1 MNLTEISIKRPSLII
16 VLFSL
21 FTLLGISGYQNLSYE
36 LMPDFNQPVVV
47 INTLYP
53 GAEPNEVETSV
64 SRKIED
70 ALSNLEG
77 VDYLVTKSLPNASI
91 IIANLK
97 YGTDLD
103 KTMQDA
109 QRYIDNIRKDLPP
122 DIQNPVMSKVS
133 PNDLP
138 IMSVSATS
146 NFKSTEFYQK
156 LKDDYLPQIQQLKGV
171 AEITVLGGEE
181 REIQVKVNKDKL
193 KLYKISLYQVVE
205 AINHSGIDLP
215 SGKIQTAKESNSVRL
230 VGKFTNVNDISN
242 VQVAM
247 PVPGSPVYVKDV
259 ADVVDGIKEVT
270 SVSRYNGQN
279 GIGLLIKK
287 QGDANA
293 VDVSK
298 LIKEKFQTI
307 EKSNAEAAVK
317 FVVTDD
323 STDNTIAA
331 VNSVVHDLILAVI
344 LVSIV
349 MLLFLRSFRN
359 SLIVAV
365 AIPTSL
371 IMAFGMMWLL
381 GYTLNLMTLLA
392 MSLVIGVLVD
402 DATVVLENIQ
412 RHLDMGKE
420 KRKAAMDGRMEIGY
434 SAVSITLVDVVVF
447 LPILFLQVF
456 VADMLKQFSVVII
469 TTVLTSL
476 LVGFT
481 LTPWLAS
488 RIGKKE
494 DLKPSNFFNKFL
506 LWFEHQLDT
515 FIKWYG
521 KKLEWVL
528 GHKLVFTA
536 FLLVL
541 FAGTALM
548 MKQGIIGKEL
558 IATGDQGKFQLALE
572 FDKGTTIEQNNL
584 VSEKIENY
592 ILQQPEVASLFSNVG
607 GPSTGMG
614 SLGVGMANKT
624 EFTVQ
629 LKMKNEELKDKSEKL
644 KANSGKINDENAV
657 MTESTETFMRRL
669 KDSLQKDYSGINFS
683 MMALG
688 LIPRTAPIEITLSGN
703 SLNQVLATGQQMK
716 QAIEKI
722 PGADNV
728 RLSVEAGSPEL
739 KVVPDKD
746 RMQRLGLSTSYV
758 GMSLRTAFTG
768 NDDATMTDAG
778 TEYPVRIW
786 LDKFNRQNYDD
797 VKQLYVV
804 NPMGAPVE
812 VSQFATIEKDNSPS
826 LLERKDRQPAVT
838 LTADALGR
846 PSGTVADDVVSYV
859 KENPLPAGIQMAWGS
874 DIKRQND
881 SFGALG
887 SVLLISFILI
897 YLIMVA
903 LYDSYIY
910 PFVALFGIPV
920 AAIGAFLALN
930 LSLSHISLF
939 ALLGMIMLMGLVTK
953 NAILIVDFTNQ
964 LKAEGKPFREA
975 IIHAS
980 MGRMRPIMMTTLS
993 MAIGMLPI
1001 ALATGTSAEWKNA
1014 LAWVIIGGLLSSLA
1028 LTIFLV
1034 PMVYYVVDAIKLK
1047 IKSEKIKVKKRS
1059 APKVRE

>member
-1 MNLTEISIKRPSLII
+1 MNITEISIKRPSLII
-16 VLFSL
+16 VLFSV
-21 FTLLGISGYQNLSYE
+21 FALLGIIGYKNLSYE

-47 INTLYP
+47 IRTVYP

-77 VDYLVTKSLPNASI
+77 VDYLLTKSLPNASI

-109 QRYIDNIRKDLPP
+109 QRYIDNIRKDLPN

-146 NFKSTEFYQK
+146 NLEPTVFYQK
-156 LKDDYLPQIQQLKGV
+156 MKDDYLPQIQQLKGV
-171 AEITVLGGEE
+171 AEITILGGEE
-181 REIQVKVNKDKL
+181 REIQIKVDKEKL

-205 AINHSGIDLP
+205 AVNRSGIDLP
-215 SGKIQTAKESNSVRL
+215 AGKLQTDTENNSVRL
-230 VGKFTNVNDISN
+230 VGKFNTITDIKN

-247 PVPGSPVYVKDV
+247 PFPNSPVYVKDIAEV
-259 ADVVDGIKEVT
+259 TDGIKET
-270 SVSRYNGQN
+270 ASYSRYNGKN
-279 GIGLLIKK
+279 GIGLMIKK

-298 LIKEKFQTI
+298 LIREKFQSI
-307 EKSNAEAAVK
+307 EKQNTNADVK

-331 VNSVVHDLILAVI
+331 VNSVVFDLILAVI
-344 LVSIV
+344 LVSLV

-359 SLIVAV
+359 SLIVLV

-371 IMAFGMMWLL
+371 ITAFAVMWLL

-392 MSLVIGVLVD
+392 MSLIIGILVD

-420 KRKAAMDGRMEIGY
+420 KRTAAMDGRMEIGF
-434 SAVSITLVDVVVF
+434 SALSITLVDVVVF

-456 VADMLKQFSVVII
+456 VADMLKQFSVVVI
-469 TTVLTSL
+469 TSTLTSL

-494 DLKPSNFFNKFL
+494 DLQPTNIFNRFL
-506 LWFEHQLDT
+506 LWFEHQLDQ
-515 FIKWYG
+515 FINWYG
-521 KKLEWVL
+521 RTLNWVL
-528 GHKLVFTA
+528 HHKLIFTG
-536 FLLVL
+536 FVLLL
-541 FAGTALM
+541 FVGTAAM

-558 IATGDQGKFQLALE
+558 ISTGDQGKFRLALE
-572 FDKGTTIEQNNL
+572 FDKSTSIQQNNL

-592 ILQQPEVASLFSNVG
+592 ILKQPEVATVFSNVG
-607 GPSTGMG
+607 GPSTGIG
-614 SLGVGMANKT
+614 SLGVGSANKT
-624 EFTVQ
+624 EFTIQ
-629 LKMKNEELKDKSEKL
+629 LKSKKETNHL
-644 KANSGKINDENAV
+644 
-657 MTESTETFMRRL
+657 STETFMRKLRT
-669 KDSLQKDYSGINFS
+669 DLQKEYSGINFS
-683 MMALG
+683 MIALG
-688 LIPRTAPIEITLSGN
+688 LIPRSAPIEITLSG
-703 SLNQVLATGQQMK
+703 SDLDQVMQTGNDLK
-716 QAIEKI
+716 TVIEKI

-728 RLSVEAGSPEL
+728 RLSVEAGNPEL
-739 KVVPDKD
+739 KVIPDKD
-746 RMQRLGLSTSYV
+746 KMQRLGLNTAYV
-758 GMSLRTAFTG
+758 GMNLRTAFTG
-768 NDDATMTDAG
+768 NDDATLTENG

-786 LDKFNRQNYDD
+786 LDKFSRKNYDD
-797 VKQLYVV
+797 VNQLNII
-804 NPMGAPVE
+804 NPMGIPIE
-812 VSQFATIEKDNSPS
+812 VSQFATIERDNSPS

-838 LTADALGR
+838 LTSDALGR
-846 PSGTVADDVVSYV
+846 PSGTVADDVVAYL
-859 KENPLPAGIQMAWGS
+859 KNNPLPNGIQMTWGS

-887 SVLLISFILI
+887 SVLLISFLLI

-910 PFVALFGIPV
+910 PFVALFAIPV

-930 LSLSHISLF
+930 LSLSNLSLF
-939 ALLGMIMLMGLVTK
+939 ALLGLIMLMGLVTK
-953 NAILIVDFTNQ
+953 NSILIVDFTNQ
-964 LKAEGKPFREA
+964 LKAEGKHYKEA
-975 IIHAS
+975 LITA
-980 MGRMRPIMMTTLS
+980 GKERMRPILMTTLS

-1001 ALATGTSAEWKNA
+1001 ALASGTAAEWKNG

-1028 LTIFLV
+1028 LTVYLV
-1034 PMVYYVVDAIKLK
+1034 PMVYYGVDRMKEKLG
-1047 IKSEKIKVKKRS
+1047 SNKKQ
-1059 APKVRE
+1059 

>member
-1 MNLTEISIKRPSLII
+1 MNITEISIKRPSLII
-16 VLFSL
+16 VLFSV
-21 FTLLGISGYQNLSYE
+21 FALLGIIGYKNLSYE

-47 INTLYP
+47 IRTVYP

-77 VDYLVTKSLPNASI
+77 VDYLLTKSLPNASI

-109 QRYIDNIRKDLPP
+109 QRYIDNIRKDLPN

-146 NFKSTEFYQK
+146 NLEPTVFYQK
-156 LKDDYLPQIQQLKGV
+156 MKDDYLPQIQQLKGV
-171 AEITVLGGEE
+171 AEITILGGEE
-181 REIQVKVNKDKL
+181 REIQIKVDKEKL

-205 AINHSGIDLP
+205 AVNRSGIDLP
-215 SGKIQTAKESNSVRL
+215 AGKLQTDTENNSVRL
-230 VGKFTNVNDISN
+230 VGKFNTITDIKN
-242 VQVAM
+242 IQVAM
-247 PVPGSPVYVKDV
+247 PFPNSPVYVKDIAEV
-259 ADVVDGIKEVT
+259 TDGIKEIT
-270 SVSRYNGQN
+270 SYSRYNRKN
-279 GIGLLIKK
+279 GIGLMIKK

-298 LIKEKFQTI
+298 LIREKFQSI
-307 EKSNAEAAVK
+307 EKQNANADVK

-331 VNSVVHDLILAVI
+331 VNSVVFDLILAVI
-344 LVSIV
+344 LVSLV

-359 SLIVAV
+359 SLIVLV

-371 IMAFGMMWLL
+371 ITAFAVMWLL

-392 MSLVIGVLVD
+392 MSLIIGILVD

-420 KRKAAMDGRMEIGY
+420 KRTAAMDGRMEIGF
-434 SAVSITLVDVVVF
+434 SALSITLVDVVVF

-456 VADMLKQFSVVII
+456 VADMLKQFSVVVI
-469 TTVLTSL
+469 TSTLTSL

-494 DLKPSNFFNKFL
+494 DLQPTNIFNRFL
-506 LWFEHQLDT
+506 LWFEHQLDK
-515 FIKWYG
+515 FINWYG
-521 KKLEWVL
+521 RTLNWVL
-528 GHKLVFTA
+528 HHKLIFTG
-536 FLLVL
+536 FVLLL
-541 FAGTALM
+541 FVGTAAM

-558 IATGDQGKFQLALE
+558 ISTGDQGKFRLALE
-572 FDKGTTIEQNNL
+572 FDKSTSIQQNNL

-592 ILQQPEVASLFSNVG
+592 ILKQPEVSTVFSNVG
-607 GPSTGMG
+607 GPSTGIG
-614 SLGVGMANKT
+614 SLGVGSANKT
-624 EFTVQ
+624 EFTIQ
-629 LKMKNEELKDKSEKL
+629 LKSKKETNNL
-644 KANSGKINDENAV
+644 
-657 MTESTETFMRRL
+657 STETFMRKLRT
-669 KDSLQKDYSGINFS
+669 DLQKEYSGINFS
-683 MMALG
+683 MITLG
-688 LIPRTAPIEITLSGN
+688 LIPRSAPIEITLSG
-703 SLNQVLATGQQMK
+703 SDLDQVMQTGNDLK
-716 QAIEKI
+716 TVIEKI

-739 KVVPDKD
+739 KVIPDKD
-746 RMQRLGLSTSYV
+746 KMQRLGLNTAYV
-758 GMSLRTAFTG
+758 GMNLRTAFTG
-768 NDDATMTDAG
+768 NDDATLTENG

-786 LDKFNRQNYDD
+786 LDKFSRQNYDD
-797 VKQLYVV
+797 INNLNIV
-804 NPMGAPVE
+804 NPMGVPIE
-812 VSQFATIEKDNSPS
+812 VSQFATIERDNSPS

-838 LTADALGR
+838 LTSDALGR
-846 PSGTVADDVVSYV
+846 PSGTVADDVVAYL
-859 KENPLPAGIQMAWGS
+859 KNNPLPNGIQMTWGS

-887 SVLLISFILI
+887 SVLLVSFLLI

-910 PFVALFGIPV
+910 PFVALFAIPV

-930 LSLSHISLF
+930 LSLSNLSLF
-939 ALLGMIMLMGLVTK
+939 ALLGLIMLMGLVTK
-953 NAILIVDFTNQ
+953 NSILIVDFTNQ
-964 LKAEGKPFREA
+964 LKADGKHFKEA
-975 IIHAS
+975 LITA
-980 MGRMRPIMMTTLS
+980 GKERMRPILMTTFS

-1001 ALATGTSAEWKNA
+1001 ALGSGTAAEWKNG
-1014 LAWVIIGGLLSSLA
+1014 LAWVIIGGLISSLV
-1028 LTIFLV
+1028 LTVFLV
-1034 PMVYYVVDAIKLK
+1034 PMVYYLVDKVK
-1047 IKSEKIKVKKRS
+1047 EKISNQKTG
-1059 APKVRE
+1059 EFN

>member
-1 MNLTEISIKRPSLII
+1 MNITEISIKRPSLII
-16 VLFSL
+16 VLFSV
-21 FTLLGISGYQNLSYE
+21 FTLLGIIGYKNLSYE

-47 INTLYP
+47 IKTLYP

-109 QRYIDNIRKDLPP
+109 QRYIDNIRKDLPQ
-122 DIQNPVMSKVS
+122 DVQNPVMSKVS

-146 NFKSTEFYQK
+146 NLSSTEFYQK
-156 LKDDYLPQIQQLKGV
+156 LKDDYLPQIQQIKGV
-171 AEITVLGGEE
+171 AEISILGAEE
-181 REIQVKVNKDKL
+181 REIQIKVDKEKL
-193 KLYKISLYQVVE
+193 KLYKLSLFQLVE
-205 AINHSGIDLP
+205 AVNRSGIDVP
-215 SGKIQTAKESNSVRL
+215 AGKLQSESENNSLRL
-230 VGKFTNVNDISN
+230 LGKFNTIQDIQH

-247 PVPGSPVYVKDV
+247 PLPGSPVFIKDIAEV
-259 ADVVDGIKEVT
+259 SDGIKEI
-270 SVSRYNGQN
+270 SSYSRYNGKK

-298 LIKEKFQTI
+298 QIRNAFQSI
-307 EKSNAEAAVK
+307 EKQEAEANVK

-331 VNSVVHDLILAVI
+331 VNSVGIDLILAII
-344 LVSIV
+344 LVSFV
-349 MLLFLRSFRN
+349 MLLFLRSYRN
-359 SLIVAV
+359 ALIVAI

-371 IMAFGMMWLL
+371 ITAFGTMWLL

-420 KRKAAMDGRMEIGY
+420 KRKAAMDGRMEIGF
-434 SAVSITLVDVVVF
+434 SALSITLVDVVVF

-456 VADMLKQFSVVII
+456 VSDMLKQFSVVII
-469 TTVLTSL
+469 VTVLTSL

-488 RIGKKE
+488 RIGTKE
-494 DLKPSNFFNKFL
+494 NLQATHFFNRFL
-506 LWFEHQLDT
+506 LWFEKQLDV
-515 FIKWYG
+515 FIAWYG
-521 KKLEWVL
+521 KSLNWVL
-528 GHKLVFTA
+528 NHKLLFVGFVLLLFVATA
-536 FLLVL
+536 
-541 FAGTALM
+541 AI

-558 IATGDQGKFQLALE
+558 IATGDQGKFRMTLE
-572 FDKGTTIEQNNL
+572 FDKNVSLQQNNL
-584 VSEKIENY
+584 ITEKIEKY
-592 ILQQPEVASLFSNVG
+592 ILQKAEVETVFSNVG
-607 GPSTGMG
+607 GPSSGIG
-614 SLGVGMANKT
+614 SLGVGAANIS
-624 EFTVQ
+624 EITVQ
-629 LKMKNEELKDKSEKL
+629 LKPKKEIDY
-644 KANSGKINDENAV
+644 ID
-657 MTESTETFMRRL
+657 TESFMRNLRE
-669 KDSLQKDYSGINFS
+669 DLQQNYPGINFS
-683 MMALG
+683 IMALG
-688 LIPRTAPIEITLSGN
+688 LIPRTAPIEITLSGSN
-703 SLNQVLATGQQMK
+703 FNLLMQNGENLKSV
-716 QAIEKI
+716 IEKI

-728 RLSVEAGSPEL
+728 RLSIEAGNPEF
-739 KVVPDKD
+739 KIIPDKD
-746 RMQRLGLSTSYV
+746 KMQRLGLNTAWV
-758 GMSLRTAFTG
+758 GLNLRTAITG
-768 NDDATMTDAG
+768 NDDARLTENG

-786 LDKFNRQNYDD
+786 LDDFNRQNEDD
-797 VKQLYVV
+797 IKELVIT
-804 NPMGAPVE
+804 NPLGMPIE
-812 VSQFATIEKDNSPS
+812 ISQFAHIDRSNSPS
-826 LLERKDRQPAVT
+826 LLERKDRQPALT

-846 PSGTVADDVVSYV
+846 PSGTVADEVVAYMNQ
-859 KENPLPAGIQMAWGS
+859 NPLPDGIQMTWGS

-887 SVLLISFILI
+887 SVLLISFLLI

-910 PFVALFGIPV
+910 PFVALFAIPV

-930 LSLSHISLF
+930 LSLSNLSLF
-939 ALLGMIMLMGLVTK
+939 VLLGLIMLMGLVTK
-953 NAILIVDFTNQ
+953 NSILIVDFTNQ
-964 LKAEGKPFREA
+964 LKAEGKPYKSAILEA
-975 IIHAS
+975 AKA
-980 MGRMRPIMMTTLS
+980 RLRPILMTTLS

-1001 ALATGTSAEWKNA
+1001 ALAKGTSAEWKNG

-1028 LTIFLV
+1028 LTVYLV
-1034 PMVYYVVDAIKLK
+1034 PLVYDVVDGFKERLQ
-1047 IKSEKIKVKKRS
+1047 KKR
-1059 APKVRE
+1059 

>member
-1 MNLTEISIKRPSLII
+1 MNITEISIKRPSLII
-16 VLFSL
+16 VLFSV
-21 FTLLGISGYQNLSYE
+21 FALLGIIGYKNLSYE

-47 INTLYP
+47 IRTVYP

-77 VDYLVTKSLPNASI
+77 VDYLLTKSLPNASI

-109 QRYIDNIRKDLPP
+109 QRYIDNIRKDLPNE
-122 DIQNPVMSKVS
+122 IQNPVMSKVS

-146 NFKSTEFYQK
+146 NLEPTVFYQK
-156 LKDDYLPQIQQLKGV
+156 MKDDYLPQIQQLKGV
-171 AEITVLGGEE
+171 AEITILGGEE
-181 REIQVKVNKDKL
+181 REIQIKVDKEKL

-205 AINHSGIDLP
+205 AVNRSGIDLP
-215 SGKIQTAKESNSVRL
+215 AGKLQTDTENNSVRL
-230 VGKFTNVNDISN
+230 VGKFNTITDIKN

-247 PVPGSPVYVKDV
+247 PFPNSPVYVKDIAEV
-259 ADVVDGIKEVT
+259 TDGIKEIT
-270 SVSRYNGQN
+270 SYSRYNRKN
-279 GIGLLIKK
+279 GIGLMIKK

-298 LIKEKFQTI
+298 LIREKFQSI
-307 EKSNAEAAVK
+307 EKQNANADVK

-331 VNSVVHDLILAVI
+331 VNSVVFDLILAVI
-344 LVSIV
+344 LVSLV

-359 SLIVAV
+359 SLIVLV

-371 IMAFGMMWLL
+371 ITAFAVMWLL

-392 MSLVIGVLVD
+392 MSLIIGILVD

-420 KRKAAMDGRMEIGY
+420 KRTAAMDGRMEIGF
-434 SAVSITLVDVVVF
+434 SALSITLVDVVVF

-456 VADMLKQFSVVII
+456 VADMLKQFSVVVI
-469 TTVLTSL
+469 TSTLTSL

-494 DLKPSNFFNKFL
+494 DLQPTNFFNRFL
-506 LWFEHQLDT
+506 LWFEHQLDQ
-515 FIKWYG
+515 FINWYG
-521 KKLEWVL
+521 RTLNWVL
-528 GHKLVFTA
+528 KHKLIFTA
-536 FLLVL
+536 FVLLL
-541 FAGTALM
+541 FVGTAAM

-558 IATGDQGKFQLALE
+558 ISTGDQGKFRLALE
-572 FDKGTTIEQNNL
+572 FDKSTSIQQNNL

-592 ILQQPEVASLFSNVG
+592 ILKQPEVSTVFSNVG
-607 GPSTGMG
+607 GPSTGIG
-614 SLGVGMANKT
+614 SLGVGSANKT
-624 EFTVQ
+624 EFTIQ
-629 LKMKNEELKDKSEKL
+629 LKSKKETNNL
-644 KANSGKINDENAV
+644 
-657 MTESTETFMRRL
+657 STEIFMRKLRN
-669 KDSLQKDYSGINFS
+669 DLQKEHSGINFS
-683 MMALG
+683 MIALG
-688 LIPRTAPIEITLSGN
+688 LIPRSAPVEITLSG
-703 SLNQVLATGQQMK
+703 SDLNQVMQTGNDLK
-716 QAIEKI
+716 SVIEKI

-739 KVVPDKD
+739 KVIPDKD
-746 RMQRLGLSTSYV
+746 KMQRLGLNTAYV
-758 GMSLRTAFTG
+758 GMNLRTAFTG
-768 NDDATMTDAG
+768 NDDATLTENG

-786 LDKFNRQNYDD
+786 LDKFSRKNYDD
-797 VKQLYVV
+797 VKQLNII
-804 NPMGAPVE
+804 NPMGIPIE
-812 VSQFATIEKDNSPS
+812 VSQFATIERDNSPS

-838 LTADALGR
+838 LTSDALGR
-846 PSGTVADDVVSYV
+846 PSGTVADDVVAYL
-859 KENPLPAGIQMAWGS
+859 KNNPLPNGIQMTWGS

-887 SVLLISFILI
+887 SVLLISFLLI

-910 PFVALFGIPV
+910 PFVALFAIPV

-930 LSLSHISLF
+930 LSLSNLSLF
-939 ALLGMIMLMGLVTK
+939 ALLGLIMLMGLVTK
-953 NAILIVDFTNQ
+953 NSILIVDFTNH
-964 LKAEGKPFREA
+964 LKAGGKHYQEA
-975 IIHAS
+975 LITA
-980 MGRMRPIMMTTLS
+980 GKERMRPILMTTLS

-1001 ALATGTSAEWKNA
+1001 ALASGTAAEWKNG

-1028 LTIFLV
+1028 LTVYLV
-1034 PMVYYVVDAIKLK
+1034 PMVYYGVDRMKEKLG
-1047 IKSEKIKVKKRS
+1047 SNKKQQ
-1059 APKVRE
+1059 

>member
-1 MNLTEISIKRPSLII
+1 
-16 VLFSL
+16 
-21 FTLLGISGYQNLSYE
+21 
-36 LMPDFNQPVVV
+36 MPDFNQPVVV
-47 INTLYP
+47 IRTVYP

-109 QRYIDNIRKDLPP
+109 QRFIDNIRKDLPK

-146 NFKSTEFYQK
+146 NLKATEFYQK
-156 LKDDYLPQIQQLKGV
+156 MKDDYLPQIQQLKGV
-171 AEITVLGGEE
+171 AEITILGGEK
-181 REIQVKVNKDKL
+181 REIQIKVDKEKL
-193 KLYKISLYQVVE
+193 KLYKLSLYQVVE
-205 AINHSGIDLP
+205 AVNRSGIDLP
-215 SGKIQTAKESNSVRL
+215 AGKLQTDTENNSVRL
-230 VGKFTNVNDISN
+230 VGKFNTINDIQN

-247 PVPGSPVYVKDV
+247 PFPGSPVYVKDV
-259 ADVVDGIKEVT
+259 AEVTDGIKEIT
-270 SVSRYNGQN
+270 SYSRFNGKT
-279 GIGLLIKK
+279 GIGLMIKK

-298 LIKEKFQTI
+298 LIRDKFQSI
-307 EKSNAEAAVK
+307 EKQNANSNVQ

-331 VNSVVHDLILAVI
+331 VNSVVFDLILAVI
-344 LVSIV
+344 LVSLV

-359 SLIVAV
+359 SLIVLV

-371 IMAFGMMWLL
+371 ITAFAVMWLL

-392 MSLVIGVLVD
+392 MSLIIGILVD

-412 RHLDMGKE
+412 RHFDMGKE
-420 KRKAAMDGRMEIGY
+420 KRTAAMDGRMEIGF
-434 SAVSITLVDVVVF
+434 SALSITLVDVVVF

-456 VADMLKQFSVVII
+456 VADMLKQFSVVVI
-469 TTVLTSL
+469 TSTLTSL

-494 DLKPSNFFNKFL
+494 DLQPTNFFNRFL
-506 LWFEHQLDT
+506 LWFEHQLDQ
-515 FIKWYG
+515 FIAWYG
-521 KKLEWVL
+521 KTLNWVL
-528 GHKLVFTA
+528 NHKLIFTG
-536 FLLVL
+536 FVLLL
-541 FAGTALM
+541 FVGTVVM

-558 IATGDQGKFQLALE
+558 ISTGDQGKFRFALE
-572 FDKGTTIEQNNL
+572 FDKSTSIQQNNL
-584 VSEKIENY
+584 ISEKIEKY
-592 ILQQPEVASLFSNVG
+592 ILQQPEVATVFSNVG
-607 GPSTGMG
+607 GPSTGIG

-629 LKMKNEELKDKSEKL
+629 LKTKSEQLKVKSEQLKTKNEKFVD
-644 KANSGKINDENAV
+644 V
-657 MTESTETFMRRL
+657 STEAFMRKLRT
-669 KDSLQKDYSGINFS
+669 DLQKEYSGINFS

-688 LIPRTAPIEITLSGN
+688 LIPRSAPIEITLSGN
-703 SLNQVLATGQQMK
+703 DASQVMQVGNHLK
-716 QAIEKI
+716 SVIEKI

-739 KVVPDKD
+739 KVTPDKD
-746 RMQRLGLSTSYV
+746 KMQRLGLNTAYV
-758 GMSLRTAFTG
+758 GMNLRTAFTG
-768 NDDATMTDAG
+768 NDDATLTENG

-786 LDKFNRQNYDD
+786 LDQFSRQNEDD
-797 VKQLYVV
+797 VKQLNIV
-804 NPMGAPVE
+804 NPMGVPVE
-812 VSQFATIEKDNSPS
+812 VSQIAYFERDNSPS

-838 LTADALGR
+838 LTSDALGR
-846 PSGTVADDVVSYV
+846 PSGTVADDVVAYI
-859 KENPLPAGIQMAWGS
+859 KNNPLPNGIQMTWGS

-887 SVLLISFILI
+887 SVLAISFLLI

-910 PFVALFGIPV
+910 PFVALFAIPV

-930 LSLSHISLF
+930 LSLSNLSLF
-939 ALLGMIMLMGLVTK
+939 ALLGLIMLMGLVTK
-953 NAILIVDFTNQ
+953 NSILIVDFTNQ
-964 LKAEGKPFREA
+964 LKAEGKHYKEA
-975 IIHAS
+975 LITA
-980 MGRMRPIMMTTLS
+980 GKERMRPILMTTLS

-1001 ALATGTSAEWKNA
+1001 ALASGTAAEWKNG

-1028 LTIFLV
+1028 LTVYLV
-1034 PMVYYVVDAIKLK
+1034 PMVYDVVDSVKEKLR
-1047 IKSEKIKVKKRS
+1047 VKN
-1059 APKVRE
+1059 

>member
-1 MNLTEISIKRPSLII
+1 MNITEISIKRPSLII
-16 VLFSL
+16 VLFSV
-21 FTLLGISGYQNLSYE
+21 FTLLGIIGYKNLSYE

-47 INTLYP
+47 IKTVYP

-109 QRYIDNIRKDLPP
+109 QRYIDNIKKDLPK

-146 NFKSTEFYQK
+146 NLKATEFYQK
-156 LKDDYLPQIQQLKGV
+156 MKDDYLPQIQQLKGV
-171 AEITVLGGEE
+171 AEITILGGEK
-181 REIQVKVNKDKL
+181 REIQIKVDKEKL
-193 KLYKISLYQVVE
+193 KLYKLSLYQVVE
-205 AINHSGIDLP
+205 AVNRSGIDLP
-215 SGKIQTAKESNSVRL
+215 AGKLQTDTENNSVRL
-230 VGKFTNVNDISN
+230 VGKFNTINDIQN

-247 PVPGSPVYVKDV
+247 PFPGSPVYVKDV
-259 ADVVDGIKEVT
+259 AEVTDGIKEIT
-270 SVSRYNGQN
+270 SYSRFNGKT
-279 GIGLLIKK
+279 GIGLMIKK

-298 LIKEKFQTI
+298 LIRDKFQSI
-307 EKSNAEAAVK
+307 EKQNANSNVQ

-331 VNSVVHDLILAVI
+331 VNSVVFDLILAVI
-344 LVSIV
+344 LVSLV

-359 SLIVAV
+359 SLIVLV

-371 IMAFGMMWLL
+371 ITAFAVMWLL

-392 MSLVIGVLVD
+392 MSLIIGILVD

-412 RHLDMGKE
+412 RHFDMGKE
-420 KRKAAMDGRMEIGY
+420 KRTAAMDGRMEIGF
-434 SAVSITLVDVVVF
+434 SALSITLVDVVVF

-456 VADMLKQFSVVII
+456 VADMLKQFSVVVI
-469 TTVLTSL
+469 TSTLTSL

-494 DLKPSNFFNKFL
+494 DLQPTNFFNRFL
-506 LWFEHQLDT
+506 LWFEHQLDQ
-515 FIKWYG
+515 FIAWYG
-521 KKLEWVL
+521 KTLNWVL
-528 GHKLVFTA
+528 NHKLIFTG
-536 FLLVL
+536 FVLLL
-541 FAGTALM
+541 FVGTVVM

-558 IATGDQGKFQLALE
+558 ISTGDQGKFRFALE
-572 FDKGTTIEQNNL
+572 FDKSTSIQQNNL
-584 VSEKIENY
+584 ISEKIEKY
-592 ILQQPEVASLFSNVG
+592 ILQQPEVATVFSNVG
-607 GPSTGMG
+607 GPSTGIG

-629 LKMKNEELKDKSEKL
+629 LKTKSEQLKVKSEQLKTKNEKFVD
-644 KANSGKINDENAV
+644 V
-657 MTESTETFMRRL
+657 STEAFMRKLRT
-669 KDSLQKDYSGINFS
+669 DLQKEYSGINFS

-688 LIPRTAPIEITLSGN
+688 LIPRSAPIEITLSGN
-703 SLNQVLATGQQMK
+703 DASQVMQVGNHLK
-716 QAIEKI
+716 SVIEKI

-739 KVVPDKD
+739 KVTPDKD
-746 RMQRLGLSTSYV
+746 KMQRLGLNTAYV
-758 GMSLRTAFTG
+758 GMNLRTAFTG
-768 NDDATMTDAG
+768 NDDATLTENG

-786 LDKFNRQNYDD
+786 LDQFSRQNEDD
-797 VKQLYVV
+797 VKQLNIV
-804 NPMGAPVE
+804 NPMGVPVE
-812 VSQFATIEKDNSPS
+812 VSQIAYFERDNSPS

-838 LTADALGR
+838 LTSDALGR
-846 PSGTVADDVVSYV
+846 PSGTVADDVVAYI
-859 KENPLPAGIQMAWGS
+859 KNNPLPNGIQMTWGS

-887 SVLLISFILI
+887 SVLAISFLLI

-910 PFVALFGIPV
+910 PFVALFAIPV

-930 LSLSHISLF
+930 LSLSNLSLF
-939 ALLGMIMLMGLVTK
+939 ALLGLIMLMGLVTK
-953 NAILIVDFTNQ
+953 NSILIVDFTNQ
-964 LKAEGKPFREA
+964 LKAEGKHYKEA
-975 IIHAS
+975 LITA
-980 MGRMRPIMMTTLS
+980 GKERMRPILMTTLS

-1001 ALATGTSAEWKNA
+1001 ALASGTAAEWKNG

-1028 LTIFLV
+1028 LTVYLV
-1034 PMVYYVVDAIKLK
+1034 PMVYDVVDSVKEKLR
-1047 IKSEKIKVKKRS
+1047 VKN
-1059 APKVRE
+1059 

>member
-1 MNLTEISIKRPSLII
+1 MNITEISIKRPSLII
-16 VLFSL
+16 VLFSVFAL
-21 FTLLGISGYQNLSYE
+21 IGIIGFKNLSYE

-47 INTLYP
+47 IKTIYP

-77 VDYLVTKSLPNASI
+77 VDYLVTKSLPNASV

-109 QRYIDNIRKDLPP
+109 QRYIDNIRKDLPK
-122 DIQNPVMSKVS
+122 DILSPEMSKVS

-138 IMSVSATS
+138 IMSISATS
-146 NFKSTEFYQK
+146 NLKPTEFYQK
-156 LKDDYLPQIQQLKGV
+156 MKDDFLPQIQQIKGV
-171 AEITVLGGEE
+171 AEITILGGEE
-181 REIQVKVNKDKL
+181 REIQVKVDKEKL
-193 KLYKISLYQVVE
+193 KLYKVSLLQVVE
-205 AINHSGIDLP
+205 AINRSGIDLP
-215 SGKIQTAKESNSVRL
+215 AGKVQTDTESNSVRL
-230 VGKFTNVNDISN
+230 VGKYNDITAIEN

-247 PVPGSPVYVKDV
+247 PFPNSPVYVKDV
-259 ADVVDGIKEVT
+259 AEVSDGIKEIT
-270 SVSRYNGQN
+270 SYSRFNGKA
-279 GIGLLIKK
+279 GIGLMIKK

-293 VDVSK
+293 VDVSA
-298 LIKEKFQTI
+298 LIKEKLQSI
-307 EKSNAEAAVK
+307 EKHNSNSEVQ

-331 VNSVVHDLILAVI
+331 VNSVVIDLILAVI
-344 LVSIV
+344 LVSFV
-349 MLLFLRSFRN
+349 MLLFLRSYRN
-359 SLIVAV
+359 AFIVAV

-371 IMAFGMMWLL
+371 ITAFGTMWLL

-420 KRKAAMDGRMEIGY
+420 KRKASLEGRMEIGY

-447 LPILFLQVF
+447 VPILFLQVF

-469 TTVLTSL
+469 VTVLTSL

-488 RIGKKE
+488 RIGEK
-494 DLKPSNFFNKFL
+494 DNLQPTNFFNRFL
-506 LWFEHQLDT
+506 LWFEKQLDR
-515 FIKWYG
+515 FINWYG
-521 KKLEWVL
+521 NSLKWVL
-528 GHKLVFTA
+528 RHKLIFTSIV
-536 FLLVL
+536 LLL
-541 FAGTALM
+541 FVGTGIM

-558 IATGDQGKFQLALE
+558 IATGDQGKFRMALE
-572 FDKGTTIEQNNL
+572 FDKNISLEQNNL

-592 ILQQPEVASLFSNVG
+592 ILQQPEVESVFSNVG

-614 SLGVGMANKT
+614 SLGVGSANKT
-624 EFTVQ
+624 EFTIQ
-629 LKMKNEELKDKSEKL
+629 LKMKNEELKMAGVEK
-644 KANSGKINDENAV
+644 IP
-657 MTESTETFMRRL
+657 TEQFMRKLR
-669 KDSLQKDYSGINFS
+669 DDLQKDFSGINFS
-683 MMALG
+683 IMGLG
-688 LIPRTAPIEITLSGN
+688 LIPRTAPIEITLSG
-703 SLNQVLATGQQMK
+703 SDLDQVM
-716 QAIEKI
+716 QAGNDLKHIIEKI

-739 KVVPDKD
+739 KIIPDKD
-746 RMQRLGLSTSYV
+746 KMQRLGLNTAYL
-758 GMSLRTAFTG
+758 GMNLRTAFTG
-768 NDDATMTDAG
+768 NDDATLTEDG
-778 TEYPVRIW
+778 VEYPVRIW
-786 LDKFNRQNYDD
+786 LDKFSRQNEDD
-797 VKQLYVV
+797 IKQFNII
-804 NPMGAPVE
+804 NPMGVPIE
-812 VSQFATIEKDNSPS
+812 LSQVATIEKDNSPS

-838 LTADALGR
+838 LTADVLGR
-846 PSGTVADDVVSYV
+846 PSGTVADDVVAYV
-859 KENPLPAGIQMAWGS
+859 KNNPLPDGIEMTWGS

-910 PFVALFGIPV
+910 PFVALFAIPV

-930 LSLSHISLF
+930 LSLNHLSLF
-939 ALLGMIMLMGLVTK
+939 ALLGLIMLMGLVTK
-953 NAILIVDFTNQ
+953 NSILIVDFTNQ
-964 LKAEGKPFREA
+964 MKAEGKHYKEA
-975 IIHAS
+975 IVLAS
-980 MGRMRPIMMTTLS
+980 KGRMRPILMTTIS

-1001 ALATGTSAEWKNA
+1001 ALGTGTSAEWKNG

-1028 LTIFLV
+1028 LTVYLV
-1034 PMVYYVVDAIKLK
+1034 PMVYDVVDSLK
-1047 IKSEKIKVKKRS
+1047 EKFSSNKKHQ
-1059 APKVRE
+1059 